1 MTPHPLLGAE
11 SLTVSDGRTT
21 GLGFLDI
28 RTVYSVFFTDE
39 IGFFIYHG
47 FVIITTSSRI
57 ISRDIHDLTDN
68 IWGRPVEILLDEPN
82 KVGDD

>member
-1 MTPHPLLGAE
+1 M
-11 SLTVSDGRTT
+11 DK
-21 GLGFLDI
+21 
-28 RTVYSVFFTDE
+28 
-39 IGFFIYHG
+39 IGFFTYHG
-47 FVIITTSSRI
+47 FVTITTSSRI